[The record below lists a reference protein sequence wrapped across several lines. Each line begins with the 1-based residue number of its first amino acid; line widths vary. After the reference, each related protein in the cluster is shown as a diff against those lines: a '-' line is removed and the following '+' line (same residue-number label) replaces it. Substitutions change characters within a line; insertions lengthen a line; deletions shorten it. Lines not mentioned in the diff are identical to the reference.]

1 MAKRCKDKISRIE
14 FRGLTLEPS
23 KADYGSQLA
32 QLRMKLESGELQ
44 PDRVEETIPDTASG
58 QEVADDLFPLFSVW
72 ERPTVD
78 DRRPL

>member
-1 MAKRCKDKISRIE
+1 M
-14 FRGLTLEPS
+14 EPS